1 MGSSLRYGV
10 SPLPDMFLLS
20 TVNLEIAFEQ
30 AHPSDASALADL
42 RVLAMQP
49 SLEAIGRFDLD
60 RARNRFLSTYVSSD
74 TWHIIWNGDKVGL
87 VVLRVSPEEYLL
99 DHFYLRPEFQG
110 KKIGSLVLDV
120 IFGAAEREGIPV
132 RVTAL
137 RGSRSNQFYV
147 AHGFRLQAQEEWDNH
162 YIWRVR
168 NP

>member
-1 MGSSLRYGV
+1 MGLSAPYGV
-10 SPLPDMFLLS
+10 SPPPDMFLFS
-20 TVNLEIAFEQ
+20 TVNSEIAFEQ
-30 AHPSDASALADL
+30 AHLSDASVLADL

-99 DHFYLRPEFQG
+99 DHFYLLPEFQG

-120 IFGAAEREGIPV
+120 ILAAAEREGIPV

-137 RGSRSNQFYV
+137 RGSRSNKFYV
-147 AHGFRLQAQEEWDNH
+147 AHGFRLHVQEEWDNH
-162 YIWRVR
+162 YIWQVGNR
-168 NP
+168 